1 MEGQVI
7 HSNGPHSIISFKCR
21 KLSVKVR
28 ALGFSPLNGFPQLP
42 QPLGSSL
49 KTSGKKGRV
58 GGGEGEEGE
67 RGCPKSPPHLVVS
80 PSFHFYETWTEACLL
95 LLPQAEVRCSRGF
108 GMEGSNTV
116 QVASFGPLC

>member
-67 RGCPKSPPHLVVS
+67 RGCQRVHLIWLSVLHS
-80 PSFHFYETWTEACLL
+80 ISMKHGQKPAFCYCLKL
-95 LLPQAEVRCSRGF
+95 K
-108 GMEGSNTV
+108 
-116 QVASFGPLC
+116 